1 MLCYLRPSPRL
12 LLRPIQRCA
21 YSSAPS
27 PIKTKDYKAAH
38 SGFIRVLTL
47 DRPEARNAISKAMLA
62 ALKEEV
68 QKASSESESGRVRAL
83 IIASADDASFCAGAD
98 LKERATFTQQE

>member
-1 MLCYLRPSPRL
+1 
-12 LLRPIQRCA
+12 
-21 YSSAPS
+21 
-27 PIKTKDYKAAH
+27 
-38 SGFIRVLTL
+38 
-47 DRPEARNAISKAMLA
+47 MLA